1 MIKSRGTFLLPMILT
16 LFILMLSVISIH
28 GLGAA
33 SAVAYSSE
41 AYGYSFNVDTVE
53 EAEEL
58 ARKAQERADKALEN
72 TKGGLL
78 DDKDDFFSKADR
90 FARGDYHNKGGKDM
104 QIEQDPDYQRKK
116 NEGKAAGFEDHDGD
130 GDEIIDDAVLDD
142 DGDEPTKE

>member
-53 EAEEL
+53 EAEEM
-58 ARKAQERADKALEN
+58 ARKMCAEHGGREIQILISTDQRGYGAIAADGNVVGAVVGYPDLRSATARALSECVRQGCKQPRIVA
-72 TKGGLL
+72 TW
-78 DDKDDFFSKADR
+78 FDR
-90 FARGDYHNKGGKDM
+90 GY
-104 QIEQDPDYQRKK
+104 
-116 NEGKAAGFEDHDGD
+116 
-130 GDEIIDDAVLDD
+130 
-142 DGDEPTKE
+142 